1 VQLNAHH
8 VQRIAT
14 ATSIQERPMS
24 ETVVNGY
31 AATSD
36 GELAR
41 TRRRAI
47 LSCAVGNFFELFDFT
62 IYGYFAVAITRAFYP
77 SGSMY
82 GTYAAFGAAFL
93 MRPVG
98 AIVIGAY
105 GDRMGRRAALVV
117 TIGIMASATGAVG
130 LIPTYNAIGYWA
142 PLLLVLCRLAQGF
155 STGGEWG
162 GAAAFLVE
170 YAPPGKRG
178 LTGSWQQ
185 FSTQI
190 GALTGSLSAA
200 LLASSLNTEDFYA
213 WGWRIPFLCGFLLG
227 PIGYYLRKK
236 VAETPAFE
244 RTVETKTVERTPLRR
259 AVQGYGGRMIQA
271 FGLSIIGC
279 ISGFVFSVYLVSY
292 SINALHLPAG
302 AALSCAVAYGIVVV
316 VLTPFVG
323 ALTDRIG
330 RRPLI
335 LTSAL
340 LHILFDYPLFLLAIH
355 GGNFRS
361 LLLAL
366 ICVAAFQGLFTG
378 AIPSILAEMFPTRVR
393 YTALSVSY
401 GFAVVLFGGF
411 APLISTWLVDVTGNP
426 LAPAFYVMGGGVL
439 SAIAILSMKEY
450 RDVPLE

>member
-1 VQLNAHH
+1 
-8 VQRIAT
+8 
-14 ATSIQERPMS
+14 MS
-24 ETVVNGY
+24 EAVANGYGSLDAGQLTVV
-31 AATSD
+31 
-36 GELAR
+36 
-41 TRRRAI
+41 RRRAI
-47 LSCAVGNFFELFDFT
+47 LSCAIGNFFELFDFT

-93 MRPVG
+93 MRPIG
-98 AIVIGAY
+98 AIVLGAY

-117 TIGIMASATGAVG
+117 TIGLMAGATGAVG
-130 LIPTYNAIGYWA
+130 LIPTYRSIGYWA
-142 PLLLVLCRLAQGF
+142 PVLLVLCRLLQGF

-200 LLASSLNTEDFYA
+200 LLAASLSEADFYA

-227 PIGYYLRKK
+227 PVGYYLRRK

-244 RTVETKTVERTPLRR
+244 RAVETRAVERAPLRV
-259 AVQGYGGRMIQA
+259 ALHEYGTRMIQA

-279 ISGFVFSVYLVSY
+279 IANFIFVVYLVSY
-292 SINALHLPAG
+292 AINTMHLPSG
-302 AALSCAVAYGIVVV
+302 AALSCAVASGCVVV
-316 VLTPFVG
+316 VLTPLVG
-323 ALTDRIG
+323 ALTDRVG

-335 LTSAL
+335 LACAL
-340 LHILFDYPLFLLAIH
+340 LNLVFDYPLFLLAI
-355 GGNFRS
+355 GGGTFAS
-361 LLLAL
+361 LLMAL
-366 ICVAAFQGLFTG
+366 MCNAVFQALYTG
-378 AIPSILAEMFPTRVR
+378 TIPSILAEMFPTRVR

-411 APLISTWLVDVTGNP
+411 APLISTWLVEVTGNP
-426 LAPAFYVMGGGVL
+426 FAPAFYVMTGGTL
-439 SAIAILSMKEY
+439 SAIAILSMREY
-450 RDVPLE
+450 RNAPLD

>member
-1 VQLNAHH
+1 
-8 VQRIAT
+8 
-14 ATSIQERPMS
+14 MS
-24 ETVVNGY
+24 EAVASLNH
-31 AATSD
+31 
-36 GELAR
+36 LASV
-41 TRRRAI
+41 RRRAI

-82 GTYAAFGAAFL
+82 GTYAAFAAAFL

-98 AIVIGAY
+98 AVVIGAY
-105 GDRMGRRAALVV
+105 GDRLVRRAALVV
-117 TIGIMASATGAVG
+117 TIGIMAGATGSVG
-130 LIPTYNAIGYWA
+130 LIPTYQSIGVWA
-142 PLLLVLCRLAQGF
+142 PLLLVLCRLLQGF

-200 LLASSLNTEDFYA
+200 LLASNLSNDDFYA

-244 RTVETKTVERTPLRR
+244 NAVETRSIERAPLRV
-259 AVQGYGGRMIQA
+259 AVRDYGGRMVQA
-271 FGLSIIGC
+271 FGLSIVGC
-279 ISGFVFSVYLVSY
+279 IANFIFVVYLVSY
-292 SINALHLPAG
+292 AINTMHLPPG
-302 AALSCAVAYGIVVV
+302 AALSCAVASGTVVV

-323 ALTDRIG
+323 ALTDRVG

-335 LTSAL
+335 LACGL
-340 LHILFDYPLFLLAIH
+340 LNLVFDYPLFLLAIR
-355 GGNFRS
+355 GGTFES

-366 ICVAAFQGLFTG
+366 VCNAVFQALYTG
-378 AIPSILAEMFPTRVR
+378 TIPSILAEMFPTRVR

-401 GFAVVLFGGF
+401 GCAVVLFGGF

-426 LAPAFYVMGGGVL
+426 FAPAFYVMTGGAL
-439 SAIAILSMKEY
+439 SAIAILSMREY
-450 RDVPLE
+450 RNRPLD

>member
-1 VQLNAHH
+1 
-8 VQRIAT
+8 
-14 ATSIQERPMS
+14 MS
-24 ETVVNGY
+24 EAVANGF
-31 AATSD
+31 TSL
-36 GELAR
+36 ETAQMSAV
-41 TRRRAI
+41 RRRAI
-47 LSCAVGNFFELFDFT
+47 LSCAIGNFFELFDFT

-98 AIVIGAY
+98 AVIIGAY

-117 TIGIMASATGAVG
+117 TIWLMAAATGAVG
-130 LIPTYNAIGYWA
+130 LIPTYGSIGYWA
-142 PLLLVLCRLAQGF
+142 PVLLVLCRLLQGF

-162 GAAAFLVE
+162 GAAAFLIE

-190 GALTGSLSAA
+190 GGLAGSLSAA
-200 LLASSLNTEDFYA
+200 LLAATLSEADFYA
-213 WGWRIPFLCGFLLG
+213 WGWRIPFVCGFLLG

-244 RTVETKTVERTPLRR
+244 RAVETRAVERAPLRV
-259 AVQGYGGRMIQA
+259 AIHDYGIRMIQA

-279 ISGFVFSVYLVSY
+279 IANFIFVVYLVSY
-292 SINALHLPAG
+292 AINTMHLPPG
-302 AALSCAVAYGIVVV
+302 AALACAVASSSVVV
-316 VLTPFVG
+316 ILTPLVG

-330 RRPLI
+330 RRPFI
-335 LTSAL
+335 LACAL
-340 LHILFDYPLFLLAIH
+340 LNVVFDYPLFLLAIR
-355 GGNFRS
+355 GGTFQS
-361 LLLAL
+361 LLMAL
-366 ICVAAFQGLFTG
+366 ICNAVFQALYTG
-378 AIPSILAEMFPTRVR
+378 TIPSILAEMFPTRVR

-401 GFAVVLFGGF
+401 GLAVVLFGGF
-411 APLISTWLVDVTGNP
+411 APLISTWLVDTTGNP
-426 LAPAFYVMGGGVL
+426 FAPAFYVMSGGVL

-450 RDVPLE
+450 RNAPLE

>member
-1 VQLNAHH
+1 
-8 VQRIAT
+8 
-14 ATSIQERPMS
+14 MS
-24 ETVVNGY
+24 ETVANGY
-31 AATSD
+31 ATMD
-36 GELAR
+36 VGQLASL
-41 TRRRAI
+41 RRRAI
-47 LSCAVGNFFELFDFT
+47 LSCAIGNFFELFDFT

-98 AIVIGAY
+98 AIIIGAY

-117 TIGIMASATGAVG
+117 TIGIMALATGSVG
-130 LIPTYNAIGYWA
+130 LIPTYNSIGYWA
-142 PLLLVLCRLAQGF
+142 PVLLVLCRLLQGF

-170 YAPPGKRG
+170 FSPPGKRG

-190 GALTGSLSAA
+190 GALTGSISAA
-200 LLASSLNTEDFYA
+200 LLASNLSEDAFYS
-213 WGWRIPFLCGFLLG
+213 WGWRVPFLCGFLLG
-227 PIGYYLRKK
+227 PIGYYLRRK
-236 VAETPAFE
+236 VSETPAFE
-244 RTVETKTVERTPLRR
+244 RALETKAVERAPLVVAMRD
-259 AVQGYGGRMIQA
+259 YGVRMIQA

-279 ISGFVFSVYLVSY
+279 IAAYTSTVYLVSY
-292 SINALHLPAG
+292 GINSLHLPTG
-302 AALSCAVAYGIVVV
+302 SALSCAVAFGTVVV

-323 ALTDRIG
+323 ALSDRVG

-335 LTSAL
+335 LACAICNL
-340 LHILFDYPLFLLAIH
+340 VFDYPLFLLAAR
-355 GGNFRS
+355 GGTFRS

-366 ICVAAFQGLFTG
+366 VCQASFQALYTG
-378 AIPSILAEMFPTRVR
+378 TIPSILAEMFPTRVR

-411 APLISTWLVDVTGNP
+411 APLVSTMLVDWTGNP
-426 LAPAFYVMGGGVL
+426 LAPAFYVMSGGAV
-439 SAIAILSMKEY
+439 SAIAILSMREY
-450 RDVPLE
+450 RNAPLE

>member
-1 VQLNAHH
+1 
-8 VQRIAT
+8 
-14 ATSIQERPMS
+14 MS
-24 ETVVNGY
+24 EIVANGF
-31 AATSD
+31 AAPD
-36 GELAR
+36 AGQLAAI
-41 TRRRAI
+41 RRRAI

-105 GDRMGRRAALVV
+105 GDRLGRRAALVV
-117 TIGIMASATGAVG
+117 TIGIMAGATGAVG
-130 LIPTYNAIGYWA
+130 LIPTYNSIGYWA
-142 PLLLVLCRLAQGF
+142 PLLLVLCRLLQGF

-200 LLASSLNTEDFYA
+200 LLAASLSTDDFYA
-213 WGWRIPFLCGFLLG
+213 WGWRIPFLFGFLLG
-227 PIGYYLRKK
+227 PIGYYLRRR

-244 RTVETKTVERTPLRR
+244 RAVESNTVERAPLRV
-259 AVQGYGGRMIQA
+259 AVLEYGTQMLQA

-279 ISGFVFSVYLVSY
+279 VANFVFVVYLVSY
-292 SINALHLPAG
+292 AINTMHLPTG
-302 AALSCAVAYGIVVV
+302 AALSCAVASGAVVV

-323 ALTDRIG
+323 ALTDRVG

-335 LTSAL
+335 LACAL
-340 LHILFDYPLFLLAIH
+340 LNLAFDYPLFLLAIQ
-355 GGNFRS
+355 GGTFKS

-366 ICVAAFQGLFTG
+366 ICNAAFQALFTG
-378 AIPSILAEMFPTRVR
+378 TIPSILAEMFPTRVR

-411 APLISTWLVDVTGNP
+411 APLISTWLVDVTGSP
-426 LAPAFYVMGGGVL
+426 FAPAFYVMTGGAL

-450 RDVPLE
+450 RNVPLE

>member
-1 VQLNAHH
+1 
-8 VQRIAT
+8 
-14 ATSIQERPMS
+14 MS
-24 ETVVNGY
+24 ETVANGY
-31 AATSD
+31 ATLTA
-36 GELAR
+36 GQLAVA
-41 TRRRAI
+41 RRRAI

-117 TIGIMASATGAVG
+117 TIGIMACATGAVG

-142 PLLLVLCRLAQGF
+142 PVLLVLCRLAQGF

-170 YAPPGKRG
+170 YSEPGKRG

-200 LLASSLNTEDFYA
+200 LLASGLSNDDFYA
-213 WGWRIPFLCGFLLG
+213 WGWRIPFLCGFILG

-244 RTVETKTVERTPLRR
+244 RAVETRTVERTPLRV
-259 AVQGYGGRMIQA
+259 AFHEYGGRMFQA
-271 FGLSIIGC
+271 FGVSIIGC
-279 ISGFVFSVYLVSY
+279 ISGFVFTVYLVSY
-292 SINALHLPAG
+292 SINTLHLPPG

-316 VLTPFVG
+316 VLTPLVG
-323 ALTDRIG
+323 ALTDRVG

-335 LTSAL
+335 LASAL
-340 LHILFDYPLFLLAIH
+340 LNLVFDYPLFLLAIH

-366 ICVAAFQGLFTG
+366 ICVAVFQALYTG
-378 AIPSILAEMFPTRVR
+378 TIPSILAEMFPTRVR

-426 LAPAFYVMGGGVL
+426 YSPAFYVMTGGAL
-439 SAIAILSMKEY
+439 SAVAILSMKEY
-450 RDVPLE
+450 RNTPLE